1 LLKDINFII
10 ENFQFS
16 FKSSFRNFEGGNYR
30 QIINLPK
37 LDACRILNAIEMFP
51 QFKEGLEFL
60 KTAYNGLIHKCPYNK
75 GMVKVNASLMT
86 TEQWKDLGV
95 FNAPTGYWLNQIR
108 ISNKQD
114 DKILELNA
122 FIEYRS
128 PQDLNDKF

>member
-1 LLKDINFII
+1 
-10 ENFQFS
+10 
-16 FKSSFRNFEGGNYR
+16 
-30 QIINLPK
+30 
-37 LDACRILNAIEMFP
+37 MFP